1 MVMNEN
7 KFRKQSREESQT
19 KIEDEAISPYVI
31 YFDGFSY
38 TVVKP
43 KDQGQDENISYHTRL
58 DGALKSIAKLLVN
71 DQKTTTIADF
81 VKKYEEVMNS
91 LSEKFK
97 I

>member
-1 MVMNEN
+1 MA
-7 KFRKQSREESQT
+7 KFKKRSRDESQT
-19 KIEDEAISPYVI
+19 KIEDETISPYVV
-31 YFDGFSY
+31 YFDGMSY

>member
-1 MVMNEN
+1 MA
-7 KFRKQSREESQT
+7 KFKKLSRDESQT
-19 KIEDEAISPYVI
+19 KIEDESIAPYVV
-31 YFDGFSY
+31 YFDGISY

-58 DGALKSIAKLLVN
+58 DGALKSIGKLLVN
-71 DQKTTTIADF
+71 KQKTTTIADF

-91 LSEKFK
+91 LSEKFE